1 MIIKN
6 KFFLLLFFFLIFTTY
21 DFNEKKKNFSI
32 IFPIK
37 KIIIN
42 NTLAVDSKKLK
53 AELEFLKN
61 TSLFFL
67 REKQITKVTDKY
79 DFISNIQLKKKYPN
93 ILKILVSERK
103 PVATGINE
111 KKRYYITNKG
121 KRIDYVSLKA
131 FENLPVIFGNHKNFT
146 LFFHKIENS
155 NFNISI
161 IKAFYYFDVG
171 RWDIELKDHRIIK
184 LPELQI
190 ENILKELNLILI
202 DSNFSKY
209 KIFDYRIKNQ
219 LILQ

>member
-42 NTLAVDSKKLK
+42 NTLAVDSIKLK
-53 AELEFLKN
+53 AELEFLRN

-111 KKRYYITNKG
+111 KKRY
-121 KRIDYVSLKA
+121 
-131 FENLPVIFGNHKNFT
+131 
-146 LFFHKIENS
+146 
-155 NFNISI
+155 
-161 IKAFYYFDVG
+161 
-171 RWDIELKDHRIIK
+171 
-184 LPELQI
+184 
-190 ENILKELNLILI
+190 
-202 DSNFSKY
+202 
-209 KIFDYRIKNQ
+209 
-219 LILQ
+219 